1 MSPYKDKKK
10 IIFTRYEEKQSFWL
24 ISFMPFI
31 DRLREMVL
39 SLQRIYP

>member
-10 IIFTRYEEKQSFWL
+10 IIFTCYEEKQSFWL
-24 ISFMPFI
+24 VFFMPFL

-39 SLQRIYP
+39 SMQRIHP